1 MTSNLECGI
10 CAYDDNITYVAIS
23 PDGSI
28 AATFNPYDS
37 SISIKNVETNKE
49 ALISFDRNNF
59 LDKESSNNNVWFLNT
74 FNNYYIRLKNKKQ
87 PENIIGWSL
96 AVSDIINIT
105 NGTCLVAIS
114 CITDKDTNPKEITEI
129 EKDSSRRVYLRI
141 YLILKT
147 RGDSRILL
155 IILLLALYCLFI
167 QTFTYMYT
175 LILSIAVFISIL
187 VFILFLPE
195 LFYSSKI
202 LEEDIEQDRL
212 SRASSEGVIKIFKT
226 SFKNNNDDGNTSINN
241 CGGVVT
247 FLKRSDTSV
256 ILVCTNSIKIKKF
269 RIKLNKNISISKG
282 DTYLLPENLFKIF
295 YNTKNA
301 KDKIKN
307 AKINWKYLSKSMYQE
322 FLMINTIDHQKMN
335 IEIYNVS
342 TLQLV
347 NVFYKDDFL
356 ISNVNEPGIFAVSI
370 NSRLFAFSYGDNA
383 ITIYLMESGL
393 EIVSKRFNDIR
404 EIKFLK
410 FIEEEKKLL
419 IIEKYEKDNVKFTK
433 FHIWIISGCL
443 NDYFSIS
450 NDTLKYEEYYHITT
464 KADGKIVFHNH
475 NNQVEITTIK
485 SEKNDMS
492 TDEHDGHS
500 YNSHDLEPWNNSIET
515 IRGGFLNNDRRF
527 PVITGQNSIQVWK
540 LISRDFENFEEFK
553 NFENSKLVYIFISGN
568 IKPEK
573 VTKFPDMNTVITHAC
588 KSLAYLYK
596 HVKSNNSK
604 EILQQFVNG
613 ITDII
618 KDFIKGNPDNWKLM
632 EVQYPLMAYLIY
644 SRSISLIKYILFD
657 ANGQTR
663 SQKKNIGM
671 LHRPQKRYDSYPYI
685 NDLKLYDDFKF
696 EQDYMKDDDSKP
708 TNDLELALKL
718 KDEPAYGELA
728 LEFRQ
733 GRDAIILA
741 YLLEYYSENSMT
753 HIGWMINVT
762 KILPKLLND
771 DYYASYIN
779 LLLHKPCFGEMKYN
793 FPIKRFRALSYGY
806 DTLEV
811 YAPLI
816 NLISPNSLDIL
827 RYKKLKDVI
836 SPDIYMVPLPNFTTH
851 KIEKFEKSSF
861 YEEYEKIIH
870 FFRNMFIPPCYN
882 NIDDK
887 KLSSFLQIKKN
898 ERAFFNIPAME
909 AAINSRWD
917 QTKVHWKGSLYLYF
931 MFLILFSSLSHYYLR
946 GYNSIDTSIRTG
958 FGIIIFYYIGI
969 YLLIIEIMQM
979 QKYAK
984 KYITIFNMF
993 DLFSII
999 SGMAIIT
1006 LILLVKVFN
1015 KADGISEEL
1024 ITILT
1029 TVTTLILWIEMLLLF
1044 RLFSVIAINVFIF
1057 GNILKKIIP
1066 FFAFMFIFIIGF
1078 GHSIFVLFMNPLFHD
1093 RNQDNPFDTIWD
1105 AILSA
1110 YYMSSVDLN
1119 IYNYWPLKLF
1129 AFIANVI
1136 IVLILL
1142 NMIIA
1147 LMNDTFNK
1155 AKEDGNLGLLMYRAE
1170 LIDDFERLDGPSLYN
1185 SPYICFRQDPE
1196 LMKKWIS
1203 KSQEI
1208 KETKLYSWFNESIDK
1223 NKINYD
1229 NDDIGEKL
1237 TPSNEYQV
1245 LVSSSIVASSYA
1257 PDQFGS

>member
-37 SISIKNVETNKE
+37 SISIKNVETNE
-49 ALISFDRNNF
+49 ESLISFDRNNF

-226 SFKNNNDDGNTSINN
+226 SFKNKNDDGNTSINN
-241 CGGVVT
+241 LGGVVT

-295 YNTKNA
+295 YNTKYA

-307 AKINWKYLSKSMYQE
+307 AKINWKYLSKSLYQE

-410 FIEEEKKLL
+410 FIEKDKKLL
-419 IIEKYEKDNVKFTK
+419 IIEKYEKDNVKFMK

-475 NNQVEITTIK
+475 NNQVEIITIK

-492 TDEHDGHS
+492 TDKHDGHS

-553 NFENSKLVYIFISGN
+553 NFENSKLVYIFISN
-568 IKPEK
+568 NKPEK
-573 VTKFPDMNTVITHAC
+573 LTKFPDMNTVITHAC

-604 EILQQFVNG
+604 EILQHFVNG

-644 SRSISLIKYILFD
+644 SRSVSLIKYILFD
-657 ANGQTR
+657 ANGQTS

-958 FGIIIFYYIGI
+958 
-969 YLLIIEIMQM
+969 
-979 QKYAK
+979 
-984 KYITIFNMF
+984 
-993 DLFSII
+993 II

-1015 KADGISEEL
+1015 KADGIGDEL

-1044 RLFSVIAINVFIF
+1044 RLFTVIAINVFIF

-1078 GHSIFVLFMNPLFHD
+1078 GHSIFVLFMNPSFHD

-1110 YYMSSVDLN
+1110 YYMSSIDLN
-1119 IYNYWPLKLF
+1119 LYNYWPLKLF

-1185 SPYICFRQDPE
+1185 SPYICFRQNPE

-1237 TPSNEYQV
+1237 TSSNEYQV